1 MARGRRDRTLE
12 RLDGLD
18 RKCIATG
25 EAQSRDGLIRFVA
38 GPDGAVVPD
47 LAEKLPGRGVWV
59 CATREALTKAV
70 EKRLFSRGL
79 KTKIE
84 APADLPDTVERLL
97 TRRLTDSV
105 ALARKAGAA
114 VCGFERVRDTL
125 AGGRVALLF
134 GASDGAEGG
143 KSKLKGLADG
153 AKTCSALSSAELGLA
168 FGRETVI
175 HAALLQGG
183 VTKRVLREAERLAG
197 FRSSQRSGDVVHPN
211 TINRGGDSDVVDTK
225 T

>member
-25 EAQSRDGLIRFVA
+25 EAVPRDNLIRFVA
-38 GPDGAVVPD
+38 GPDGEIVPD

-59 CATREALTKAV
+59 SSTRAALSKAV

-84 APADLPDTVERLL
+84 APADLPETVAGLL

-105 ALARKAGAA
+105 AMARKAGAA

-125 AGGRVALLF
+125 ATGRVSLIFA
-134 GASDGAEGG
+134 ASDGAEGG
-143 KSKLKGLADG
+143 KSKIKGLSDG

-175 HAALLQGG
+175 HAALLEGG
-183 VTKRVLREAERLAG
+183 VTKRVLREAGRLEG
-197 FRSSQRSGDVVHPN
+197 FRS
-211 TINRGGDSDVVDTK
+211 
-225 T
+225 